1 MKLTD
6 YLLTAPT
13 AEPVTPAEV
22 KVSARID
29 ADITAFDLLIPMYIT
44 AAREQAEQE
53 TERCLMPQTW
63 RAELDGWDWEVT
75 LKASPFIEL
84 TGIEYHD
91 GTGWVPAPANRYEP
105 LLSMEGKVVLART
118 NEPAAVLAAKA
129 GARVRVTYSAGYGT
143 ALPKSA
149 KQWIIAQASHWV
161 NHPEAANE
169 RALTVS
175 PFLDRLLDPLRTW
188 G

>member
-6 YLLTAPT
+6 TLLAAPT
-13 AEPVTPAEV
+13 AEPVTLAEV

-44 AAREQAEQE
+44 TAREQAEHE

-84 TGIEYHD
+84 ADIEYHD
-91 GTGWVPAPANRYEP
+91 GTGWVLAAANLYEP
-105 LLSMEGKVVLART
+105 LLSMDGKVVLART
-118 NEPAAVLAAKA
+118 NEPAPALAAKA

-161 NHPEAANE
+161 NYPEAANE
-169 RALTVS
+169 RALIVS
-175 PFLDRLLDPLRTW
+175 PFLGRLLDPLRTW

>member
-6 YLLTAPT
+6 TLLTAPT
-13 AEPVTPAEV
+13 VEPVTLAEV

-44 AAREQAEQE
+44 AAREQAEHE

-84 TGIEYHD
+84 TGIEYHN
-91 GTGWVPAPANRYEP
+91 GTAWVPAAPSLYEP
-105 LLSMEGKVVLART
+105 LLSMDGKVMLART
-118 NEPAAVLAAKA
+118 NEPAPALAVKA
-129 GARVRVTYSAGYGT
+129 GARVRVTYSTGYGT
-143 ALPKSA
+143 ALPRSV

-161 NHPEAANE
+161 NHPEAASE